1 MPARRRRPLPP
12 SRPGARPPDR
22 EPPGAAGRMNS
33 HPELRDYD
41 LLVVGAGPA
50 GLAAA
55 ATAAGNG
62 LAAVVLDER
71 PAPGGQV
78 YKQPGPGFV
87 VRSPARLRRDY
98 LRGLALA
105 EQARSSGAELRAG
118 VAVAAIQGTS
128 VIVTDGPSSYPLQA
142 RRVLIAA

>member
-1 MPARRRRPLPP
+1 MSHRG
-12 SRPGARPPDR
+12 PG
-22 EPPGAAGRMNS
+22 
-33 HPELRDYD
+33 DYD
-41 LLVVGAGPA
+41 LLVIGAGPA

-55 ATAAGNG
+55 ATAAEHG
-62 LAAVVLDER
+62 LSAIVLDER

-78 YKQPGPGFV
+78 YKQPGPCFV
-87 VRSPARLRRDY
+87 VRSPARLGRDY
-98 LRGLALA
+98 RRGLALA

-142 RRVLIAA
+142 RRGLIAAGAPDRAGALPRW